1 MIDFNRAELD
11 WIKEL
16 VEDEICRRKEKG
28 EYEYWNADKEVFES
42 ILKKIEESR

>member
-1 MIDFNRAELD
+1 MVDFNRAELD

-16 VEDEICRRKEKG
+16 VEDEIYRRKDDG
-28 EYEYWNADKEVFES
+28 TYDYYNGDKEVFES